1 MYDYWLGG
9 KDNFAA
15 DREAAEQ
22 VIAANP
28 TVLPGVRANRAFLGR
43 AVRYLAAE
51 AGIRQFLDLGTGLPT
66 AQNTHQVAQEIAP
79 DSRIVYVDNDPIV
92 LAYARALLTS
102 APEGATAYVP
112 SDIRDTGKVLA
123 GAAETLDLSRPVAV
137 MALMVLQYIPDGD
150 DPWGIVGHVL
160 ESLPPGS
167 YLTLHDTVRD
177 IDTGRVTEG
186 TARLN
191 QRMGPTQL
199 TLRTRPDFERF
210 FDGLEMVEPGVVPL
224 PEWHGPRF
232 GVPDPLLRRDGP
244 QALAISS
251 PLAASAAM
259 ARRRIL
265 ARTAEPSPAP
275 RRLLTNPAG
284 RHAAAGSPVQR
295 PGHGPD
301 QAEQAGRRPG
311 CVRPRP
317 PATCPP
323 VLTRSWK
330 PSAGIEGG
338 PCRVFPGYQIG
349 QGLMM

>member
-1 MYDYWLGG
+1 MAEVGDPTPEGVTLDTSVAHPARVYDYWLGG

-102 APEGATAYVP
+102 VPEGATAYVP
-112 SDIRDTGKVLA
+112 SDIRDTEKVLA
-123 GAAETLDLSRPVAV
+123 GAAETLDLSRPVAI

-160 ESLPPGS
+160 EALPPGS
-167 YLTLHDTVRD
+167 YLTVSDTVRD

-224 PEWHGPRF
+224 PEWHGP
-232 GVPDPLLRRDGP
+232 GSEHPIPCY
-244 QALAISS
+244 
-251 PLAASAAM
+251 
-259 ARRRIL
+259 
-265 ARTAEPSPAP
+265 
-275 RRLLTNPAG
+275 AG
-284 RHAAAGSPVQR
+284 M
-295 PGHGPD
+295 
-301 QAEQAGRRPG
+301 GR
-311 CVRPRP
+311 
-317 PATCPP
+317 
-323 VLTRSWK
+323 K
-330 PSAGIEGG
+330 P
-338 PCRVFPGYQIG
+338 
-349 QGLMM
+349 